1 MKKSKELWQRM
12 GEWVGENGL
21 IEDGGASFKSF
32 LAYFSISEDSYYRWF
47 QIEEFADIITRA
59 RETFRENLEREIV
72 MSLARAAKG
81 YTYKEK
87 HEKVII
93 KSNSKGQPVIDGK
106 QEWSKEVSVAPN
118 VQAATWLLPRIS
130 DRWNVPDKHDVNL
143 NAPQG
148 ISIFCGND
156 EELAA
161 LHRQLKDKDK

>member
-12 GEWVGENGL
+12 GEWVEENGL

-32 LAYFSISEDSYYRWF
+32 LAYFSISDETYYRWSKNV
-47 QIEEFADIITRA
+47 EFMDIITRA
-59 RETFRENLEREIV
+59 RETFRQNLEREIV
-72 MSLARAAKG
+72 MSLAKAAKG

-106 QEWSKEVSVAPN
+106 QEWTKEVSVAPN

-130 DRWNVPDKHDVNL
+130 EKWNVADKHDVKL
-143 NAPQG
+143 TSDG
-148 ISIFCGND
+148 VKVFCMD
-156 EELAA
+156 QEEAE
-161 LHRQLKDKDK
+161 LHRQLMNDNKK

>member
-1 MKKSKELWQRM
+1 MKKSKELWRRM
-12 GEWVGENGL
+12 GEWVEENGL

-32 LAYFSISEDSYYRWF
+32 CAFFSIDGQTFYNWMEKSEFS
-47 QIEEFADIITRA
+47 DIITRA

-143 NAPQG
+143 NAPKG
-148 ISIFCGND
+148 LTIICED
-156 EELAA
+156 KEEEELYKR
-161 LHRQLKDKDK
+161 LIQE

>member
-12 GEWVGENGL
+12 GEWVEENGL
-21 IEDGGASFKSF
+21 IEDGGASLKSF
-32 LAYFSISEDSYYRWF
+32 LAYFSIDKVTFYNWMENSTFST
-47 QIEEFADIITRA
+47 IITRA
-59 RETFRENLEREIV
+59 RDTFRQNLEREIV
-72 MSLARAAKG
+72 MSLAKAAKG

-106 QEWSKEVSVAPN
+106 QEWTKEVSVAPN

-130 DRWNVPDKHDVNL
+130 EKWNVADKHDVNVTS
-143 NAPQG
+143 PQG

-161 LHRQLKDKDK
+161 LHRQLKDQK

>member
-12 GEWVGENGL
+12 GEWVEENGL

-59 RETFRENLEREIV
+59 RATFRQNLEREIV
-72 MSLARAAKG
+72 MSLAKAAKG

-143 NAPQG
+143 NAPKG
-148 ISIFCGND
+148 LTIICED
-156 EELAA
+156 KEEEELYKK
-161 LHRQLKDKDK
+161 LMQE

>member
-1 MKKSKELWQRM
+1 MKKSKELWKRM
-12 GEWVGENGL
+12 GEWVEENGL
-21 IEDGGASFKSF
+21 IEDGGASLVSF
-32 LAYFSISEDSYYRWF
+32 CAFFSITKETYF
-47 QIEEFADIITRA
+47 QWMKNSDFSDQITRA
-59 RETFRENLEREIV
+59 RETFRQNLEREIV

-130 DRWNVPDKHDVNL
+130 DRWNVPDKHDVNVTS
-143 NAPQG
+143 PQG

>member
-1 MKKSKELWQRM
+1 MKKSKELWKRM
-12 GEWVGENGL
+12 GEWVEGNGL
-21 IEDGGASFKSF
+21 IEDGGASLVSF
-32 LAYFSISEDSYYRWF
+32 CAFFSITKETYF
-47 QIEEFADIITRA
+47 QWMKNSDFSDQITRA
-59 RETFRENLEREIV
+59 RETFRQNLEREIV

-143 NAPQG
+143 NAPKG
-148 ISIFCGND
+148 LTIICED
-156 EELAA
+156 KEEEELYKK
-161 LHRQLKDKDK
+161 LMQE

>member
-1 MKKSKELWQRM
+1 MKKSKELWKRM
-12 GEWVGENGL
+12 GEWVEENGL
-21 IEDGGASFKSF
+21 IEDGGASLVSF
-32 LAYFSISEDSYYRWF
+32 CAFFSIDKVTFYNWMENSTFST
-47 QIEEFADIITRA
+47 IITHA
-59 RETFRENLEREIV
+59 RDTFRQNLEREIV
-72 MSLARAAKG
+72 MSLAKSAKG

-106 QEWSKEVSVAPN
+106 QEWIKEVSVAPN

-130 DRWNVPDKHDVNL
+130 DRWNVPDKHDVNVTS
-143 NAPQG
+143 PQG

>member
-12 GEWVGENGL
+12 GEWVEENGL
-21 IEDGGASFKSF
+21 IEDGGASLVSF
-32 LAYFSISEDSYYRWF
+32 CAFFSIDKVTFYNWMKNSTFST
-47 QIEEFADIITRA
+47 IITRA
-59 RETFRENLEREIV
+59 RETFRQNLEREIV
-72 MSLARAAKG
+72 MSLAKVAKG

-106 QEWSKEVSVAPN
+106 QEWTKDVSVAPN

-148 ISIFCGND
+148 VTITCETKQQEDI
-156 EELAA
+156 
-161 LHRQLKDKDK
+161 LKRLQDKCKN

>member
-1 MKKSKELWQRM
+1 M
-12 GEWVGENGL
+12 GEWVEENGL
-21 IEDGGASFKSF
+21 IEDGGASLVSF
-32 LAYFSISEDSYYRWF
+32 CAFFSIDKVTFYNWMENSTFST
-47 QIEEFADIITRA
+47 IITHA

-143 NAPQG
+143 NAPKG
-148 ISIFCGND
+148 LTIICED
-156 EELAA
+156 KEEEELYKR
-161 LHRQLKDKDK
+161 LMQE

>member
-12 GEWVGENGL
+12 GEWVEENGL
-21 IEDGGASFKSF
+21 IEDGGASLVSF
-32 LAYFSISEDSYYRWF
+32 CAFFSIDKVTFYNWMENSTFST
-47 QIEEFADIITRA
+47 IITRA
-59 RETFRENLEREIV
+59 RETFRQNLEREIV
-72 MSLARAAKG
+72 MSLAKAAKG

-106 QEWSKEVSVAPN
+106 QEWTKDVSVAPN

-148 ISIFCGND
+148 VTITCETKQQEDI
-156 EELAA
+156 
-161 LHRQLKDKDK
+161 LKRLQDKCKN

>member
-1 MKKSKELWQRM
+1 MKKSKELWRRM
-12 GEWVGENGL
+12 GEWVEENGL
-21 IEDGGASFKSF
+21 IEDGGASLVSF
-32 LAYFSISEDSYYRWF
+32 CAFFSIDKVTFYNWMENSTFST
-47 QIEEFADIITRA
+47 IITHA

-143 NAPQG
+143 NAPKG
-148 ISIFCGND
+148 LTIICED
-156 EELAA
+156 KEEEELYKR
-161 LHRQLKDKDK
+161 LMQE

>member
-12 GEWVGENGL
+12 GEWVEENGL
-21 IEDGGASFKSF
+21 IEDGGASLVSF
-32 LAYFSISEDSYYRWF
+32 CAFFSIDKVTFYNWMENSTFST
-47 QIEEFADIITRA
+47 IITRA
-59 RETFRENLEREIV
+59 RETFRQNLEREIV
-72 MSLARAAKG
+72 MSLAKAAKG

-106 QEWSKEVSVAPN
+106 QEWTKDVSVAPN

-143 NAPQG
+143 NAPKG
-148 ISIFCGND
+148 LTLICED
-156 EELAA
+156 KEEEDLYKR
-161 LHRQLKDKDK
+161 LMQD